1 VILVVLI
8 LVLVTQF
15 VEEVVIVMETTMLL
29 EVLLVEHSVVENLL
43 QLHAELIVLR
53 IVLWEGLAL
62 VIAQ

>member
-15 VEEVVIVMETTMLL
+15 VEEVVFVMETTMLL